1 MRRVMTPKTVDEL
14 LAEARSRLRRLDPPE
29 AQAAMSAGSAL
40 GFSAARV
47 VGAMELSLGA
57 VALADPARLVAGLL
71 AAAFAA
77 FAAYTVRVLASRDAP
92 ADCGCFGESSGSV
105 GPGHLVLDLACA
117 GVALAAAIEPPKAIA
132 AILADAPPVGL
143 ALAAGVA
150 APGDGALPPYTPPPS
165 AWGADAGAPRGPAPD
180 PGGRPPGAPPT
191 APRAPATTAAWTAT
205 TSATGSATRTCTGRP
220 RWPAGSSCARTRR
233 RSPTSTATARSRS
246 TTRRARTRPAASTEP
261 SNSGTLEAR
270 SP

>member
-1 MRRVMTPKTVDEL
+1 MVLAPLFAAVAGL
-14 LAEARSRLRRLDPPE
+14 LALAGVLKLRSPAHGSGDYPAP
-29 AQAAMSAGSAL
+29 GSAL
-40 GFSAARV
+40 GFGAARV

-57 VALADPARLVAGLL
+57 VALAYPARLVAGLL

-150 APGDGALPPYTPPPS
+150 AAVYGLYLAYTALPS
-165 AWGADAGAPRGPAPD
+165 AWGAYAGA
-180 PGGRPPGAPPT
+180 
-191 APRAPATTAAWTAT
+191 
-205 TSATGSATRTCTGRP
+205 
-220 RWPAGSSCARTRR
+220 RR
-233 RSPTSTATARSRS
+233 
-246 TTRRARTRPAASTEP
+246 
-261 SNSGTLEAR
+261 
-270 SP
+270 